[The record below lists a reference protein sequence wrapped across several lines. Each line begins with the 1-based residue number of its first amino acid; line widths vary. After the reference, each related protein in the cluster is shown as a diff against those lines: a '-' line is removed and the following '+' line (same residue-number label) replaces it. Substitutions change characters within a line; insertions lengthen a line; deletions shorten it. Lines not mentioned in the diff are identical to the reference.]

1 MSQSPI
7 RNPTSA
13 IRPIAILNRSILNPQ
28 FHKVYT
34 QQMSLRPYLGKL
46 PVVAPGAFVD
56 ETAQVI
62 GDVVIGAESSVWMQ
76 VVIRGDVNYI
86 RVGDRTNVQDGTVVH
101 VQHDTHPTVIGND
114 VTIGHGAVVHGCT
127 IHDRVLIGM
136 GAIILNGAVI
146 GEDSIVAAGTLV
158 TERTVIPPRSMVMG
172 SPGKVRRPLTD
183 AEVATILEFSGN
195 YVRYRLDYMG

>member
-1 MSQSPI
+1 M
-7 RNPTSA
+7 A
-13 IRPIAILNRSILNPQ
+13 I
-28 FHKVYT
+28 
-34 QQMSLRPYLGKL
+34 RPYLGKL
-46 PVVAPGAFVD
+46 PVIAPGAFID
-56 ETAQVI
+56 DTAQVI

-86 RVGDRTNVQDGTVVH
+86 RIGDRTNVQDGSVVH
-101 VQHDTHPTVIGND
+101 VQNDTHPTVIGND

-136 GAIILNGAVI
+136 GAIILNGAEI